1 MPAPS
6 AGARP
11 GCLLSR
17 VAASVATFLGQ
28 FPEFTNTHAQRPTLV
43 PAMLAAAELEIDR
56 EVWGAK
62 GDQGQMYLA
71 AHKLALSP
79 FGNNAELR
87 AGSGVTPYQVH
98 YDSLV
103 MQVSSG
109 FRVA

>member
-1 MPAPS
+1 M
-6 AGARP
+6 
-11 GCLLSR
+11 
-17 VAASVATFLGQ
+17 AASVATFLGQ
-28 FPEFTNTHAQRPTLV
+28 FPEFTNTHARMPTIV

-79 FGNNAELR
+79 FGNNAELK
-87 AGSGVTPYQVH
+87 AGNGVTTYLVH